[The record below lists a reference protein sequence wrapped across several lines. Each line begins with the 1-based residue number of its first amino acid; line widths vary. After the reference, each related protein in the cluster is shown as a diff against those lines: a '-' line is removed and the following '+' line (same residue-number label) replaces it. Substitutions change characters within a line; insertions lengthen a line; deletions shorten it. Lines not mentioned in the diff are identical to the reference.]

1 MSDQIIRED
10 LRGDAEIARLR
21 LQAAHAE
28 VERLGLTDAEGPM
41 CFGFAADGVWL
52 DTHYGW
58 VIPDEASVADAGEA
72 GPAIERDCTATG
84 RR

>member
-1 MSDQIIRED
+1 MIDAGLLDEVSR
-10 LRGDAEIARLR
+10 LRGDAEISRLR

-28 VERLGLTDAEGPM
+28 VERLRGPM

-58 VIPDEASVADAGEA
+58 VIPDGAVADAGEA
-72 GPAIERDCTATG
+72 GPATERDSQRSAAPSA
-84 RR
+84 